1 MAGAAP
7 LVVDHLATLF
17 VDKVLLAAIQTST
30 TLLTVGSRT
39 RRLEMRMS

>member
-17 VDKVLLAAIQTST
+17 VDKVLLAAIQMST
-30 TLLTVGSRT
+30 MLLTVETRT
-39 RRLEMRMS
+39 RRLGTRMS